1 MILTLIYLLLFE
13 PVVALA
19 PTTCTAQNA
28 IGTCISTASCSGKS
42 VSGYCPGAAD
52 IQCCIPQGSTCTAN
66 GKSGICISTNYC
78 AGTSVPGY
86 CSGAADIQCCVAS
99 DGGSSGSAA
108 ELCGSY
114 VDATVMSI
122 TGNKNVAYSV
132 VKIRSEHLSNPAIH
146 SNLPTVSDNT
156 MTTSTACA
164 FDKMATAA
172 KQAGVTI
179 TIASGFRTIARQ
191 EYFWY
196 CYQTNKCNSGNI
208 AAEPGTS
215 KHGIGV
221 ALDLN
226 TDCGDQTGATPKCDK
241 SEVYQWLKNNGHK
254 YGFTRTVQPEPWHW
268 EYVGAGATPSSFT

>member
-1 MILTLIYLLLFE
+1 
-13 PVVALA
+13 
-19 PTTCTAQNA
+19 
-28 IGTCISTASCSGKS
+28 
-42 VSGYCPGAAD
+42 

-208 AAEPGTS
+208 AAEPGT
-215 KHGIGV
+215 
-221 ALDLN
+221 
-226 TDCGDQTGATPKCDK
+226 
-241 SEVYQWLKNNGHK
+241 
-254 YGFTRTVQPEPWHW
+254 
-268 EYVGAGATPSSFT
+268 